1 MSEIVGVIYPVPSK
15 FVDRLFDGK
24 ANVFV
29 KYVAHNNTKLV
40 PKHRVIFYASHGSKK
55 LVGEGT
61 VEKVEFLNPET
72 VIAKYKER
80 LFLNESEFYAYV
92 RMSPSRTPSKMML
105 TLVLKKLSKYPIPVD
120 YGRPITMAGQYL
132 GNNEYDSLVSKNKG

>member
-15 FVDRLFDGK
+15 FVDRLFNEK

-29 KYVAHNNTKLV
+29 KYVAHNTTKLV

-61 VEKVEFLNPET
+61 LERVEFLSPET
-72 VIAKYKER
+72 VIARYKER

-92 RMSPSRTPSKMML
+92 GSSPSRTPSKLML
-105 TLVLKKLSKYPIPVD
+105 TLVLNKLSKYPNPVD

-132 GNNEYDSLVSKNKG
+132 GVNEYNSLIGKNKG

>member
-1 MSEIVGVIYPVPSK
+1 
-15 FVDRLFDGK
+15 L
-24 ANVFV
+24 A
-29 KYVAHNNTKLV
+29 

-61 VEKVEFLNPET
+61 VEKVEFLSPEV

-92 RMSPSRTPSKMML
+92 GRSPSRTPSKEIL
-105 TLVLKKLSKYPIPVD
+105 TLVLKKLNKYPKPVD
-120 YGRPITMAGQYL
+120 YSRPITMAGQYL
-132 GNNEYDSLVSKNKG
+132 GINEYDSLVGKCKR